1 MVYATELAI
10 FSIINGEI
18 ALPTEF
24 PHMVALGY
32 ANGKNGY
39 DFDCGASLIADR
51 WLVTAA
57 HCIKDRKKP
66 VIARMGKVYI
76 RVIYNWRFSSE
87 YLYFFGIIIKQLDLS
102 EDDSDTIAIDRNI
115 TVCIF

>member
-1 MVYATELAI
+1 MCSPGNKNPNSNSNPVVTTKFSGSKVNAACARYMAYATELSV

-24 PHMVALGY
+24 PHMAALGY
-32 ANGKNGY
+32 PNGRFGY

-57 HCIKDRKKP
+57 HCIKDRRKP
-66 VIARMGKVYI
+66 AIVRMGKV
-76 RVIYNWRFSSE
+76 SE
-87 YLYFFGIIIKQLDLS
+87 TYF
-102 EDDSDTIAIDRNI
+102 ER
-115 TVCIF
+115 